1 MATAAAKGVRG
12 WVRRAWVAV
21 VVKEMA
27 ILAVTGMAM
36 VDVKEAAS
44 RARMEKVEDTAVGR
58 WAGYA
63 RHEKQAAHVVSY
75 CEAQSLP

>member
-1 MATAAAKGVRG
+1 M
-12 WVRRAWVAV
+12 AV

-44 RARMEKVEDTAVGR
+44 RVRMEKVEDTAVGR

-63 RHEKQAAHVVSY
+63 RDEKQAAHVVSY